1 VTATLAGPYV
11 EAVQARLGERAT
23 PDVLAVADALERNAD
38 KHGRTTLAPVGL
50 TAAAGLD
57 TDRTAA
63 AFQAIKT
70 VDLAFRSQDGRF
82 SIRREAATNMPPLV
96 TSVSDEPR
104 SGLRTPTR
112 EVDYRCSVMDHPGL
126 SVGARYTGVAIVRHC
141 FRKLELFAGMDTV
154 AEWIGLSPESR
165 KQAGKYVAELAD
177 AGFLD
182 PIGKAGRSTK
192 YRLTIPQGVDAPH

>member
-1 VTATLAGPYV
+1 VTTAVAGPYV
-11 EAVQARLGERAT
+11 EAVRDRLGEQAT
-23 PDVLAVADALERNAD
+23 PDVLAVAEALERYAGPD
-38 KHGRTTLAPVGL
+38 GALPDGRAVVEASGPSTEEFK
-50 TAAAGLD
+50 AALFVLGTAGLFVA
-57 TDRTAA
+57 RGE
-63 AFQAIKT
+63 
-70 VDLAFRSQDGRF
+70 SSDGRAR
-82 SIRREAATNMPPLV
+82 IVVPGVRVL
-96 TSVSDEPR
+96 R
-104 SGLRTPTR
+104 SPDR

-165 KQAGKYVAELAD
+165 KQAGKYVEELAG

-192 YRLTIPQGVDAPH
+192 YRLTIPERVDPPH